1 MIKKLTTK
9 AIGKINESPLKAK
22 LLLLLIYPI
31 LPLAV
36 LASYF
41 LWKMASSINHVNLD
55 LGDVLPVILGIIWF
69 LGGPAGLIGGVLILF
84 NRISR
89 ISISLFIYGSISY
102 SLIVSAYIF
111 QGFMRAIVGFDY
123 LMGLHSIYL
132 LFTFWVIGQQ
142 LLAFYKNRNKKE
154 VLV

>member
-1 MIKKLTTK
+1 MIKVIK
-9 AIGKINESPLKAK
+9 KIKENPLRAK

-31 LPLAV
+31 LPLAA
-36 LASYF
+36 LAIYS
-41 LWKMASSINHVNLD
+41 LWKIVSGNNLVHLD
-55 LGDVLPVILGIIWF
+55 LGDVLPITLGIIWF
-69 LGGPAGLIGGVLILF
+69 VGGPAGLIGGVLIIF
-84 NRISR
+84 NKISR
-89 ISISLFIYGSISY
+89 TSISLFIYGSISY
-102 SLIVSAYIF
+102 SIIAGAYIF
-111 QGFMRAIVGFDY
+111 QGLMRAIVGFDY